1 MPQYPGQ
8 PQTAGAMPGAQGQNQ
23 ATSLINNILTT
34 ARQPPSGM
42 GLGGGG
48 TGLAGVASTAQG
60 TGIHIVN
67 DRKKYKEWEFIY
79 DLKNDK
85 TTGVG
90 QLMQQQ
96 QQMMQQQGA
105 PGTQG
110 GAFGSQPGQGGP
122 GTQQAP
128 TQPTSQPPNQ

>member
-1 MPQYPGQ
+1 
-8 PQTAGAMPGAQGQNQ
+8 
-23 ATSLINNILTT
+23 L
-34 ARQPPSGM
+34 

-67 DRKKYKEWEFIY
+67 DRKKYKEWEFVY
-79 DLKNDK
+79 DLKKDK

-96 QQMMQQQGA
+96 QQMMQQGA

-110 GAFGSQPGQGGP
+110 GGFGNQPGQGASGAAQP
-122 GTQQAP
+122 QTP
-128 TQPTSQPPNQ
+128 PTSQPPPNQ